1 MDVAF
6 AGGLLP
12 DKIDAETSPHPP
24 DIRPKCRC
32 QIRPKNEWTLSNQ
45 DKIAQNLLSVVGN
58 NRTGFQMLARHFFY
72 IVMKRSYCIVY
83 IIMLDVS
90 F

>member
-58 NRTGFQMLARHFFY
+58 NRTGFQMLARHFFL
-72 IVMKRSYCIVY
+72 YCHETVILYSLHHHVRC
-83 IIMLDVS
+83 
-90 F
+90 